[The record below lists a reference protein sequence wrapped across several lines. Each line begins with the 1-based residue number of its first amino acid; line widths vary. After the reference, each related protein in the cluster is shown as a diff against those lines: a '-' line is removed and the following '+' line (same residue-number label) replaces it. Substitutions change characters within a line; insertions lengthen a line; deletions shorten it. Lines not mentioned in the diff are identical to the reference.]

1 MDKMEK
7 MDCRVTGE
15 VILEVRKP
23 RQPHWG
29 CLRITKWGTLSSPFV
44 QEQPIGGPL
53 CCRQRLQTDTHRKAQ
68 KAAQRFVPRWKAS
81 NPRAGDGL
89 QKDLP
94 NPLTFLEV
102 KTGLPPSVLR
112 TPHVME
118 RRFREVRGRSRP
130 MGTFSH
136 RTRMEIILYSVFTH
150 ENLKQGTATPFLLLT
165 QKIILP

>member
-1 MDKMEK
+1 MEK
-7 MDCRVTGE
+7 TDCRVTGE

-23 RQPHWG
+23 RQPHG
-29 CLRITKWGTLSSPFV
+29 DCLRITKWGTLSSPFV
-44 QEQPIGGPL
+44 QEQPIGGPF

-68 KAAQRFVPRWKAS
+68 KTAQRFVPRWKAS
-81 NPRAGDGL
+81 NPRAVDGF

-94 NPLTFLEV
+94 NPLTFLKV
-102 KTGLPPSVLR
+102 KTGLPLSVLR
-112 TPHVME
+112 TLHLME
-118 RRFREVRGRSRP
+118 RRFREVCGRSRP
-130 MGTFSH
+130 RGTFSH

>member
-1 MDKMEK
+1 MEK

-81 NPRAGDGL
+81 NPRAVDGL
-89 QKDLP
+89 QKDLSRQGGT
-94 NPLTFLEV
+94 NLEV
-102 KTGLPPSVLR
+102 NMELPPSVLR

>member
-1 MDKMEK
+1 MEK
-7 MDCRVTGE
+7 MDCTVTGE

-29 CLRITKWGTLSSPFV
+29 CLRMTKWGTLSSPFV
-44 QEQPIGGPL
+44 QEHPIGGPL

-81 NPRAGDGL
+81 NPRAVDGL
-89 QKDLP
+89 QKDLSRQGGT
-94 NPLTFLEV
+94 NLDEV
-102 KTGLPPSVLR
+102 NMQLPPSVLR

-118 RRFREVRGRSRP
+118 RRLREVRGRSRP

-136 RTRMEIILYSVFTH
+136 RTRMETILYSAFTH
-150 ENLKQGTATPFLLLT
+150 ENLKQGTATPCLLLT

>member
-7 MDCRVTGE
+7 MDCSAKGE

-29 CLRITKWGTLSSPFV
+29 CLRIKKGDTQSSPFV

-53 CCRQRLQTDTHRKAQ
+53 CCRQRLQTDTHRKA
-68 KAAQRFVPRWKAS
+68 S
-81 NPRAGDGL
+81 NPRAVDGL

-136 RTRMEIILYSVFTH
+136 RTRMETILYSVFTH

-165 QKIILP
+165 QKITLP